1 MMDEI
6 SVEILKSIPA
16 FAPVN
21 TAQLVQKIGCPKR
34 KVLDGLANLRAAGCI
49 FTKIPVGHFSSESA
63 YQTWL
68 ENGGKE
74 YLACRG
80 RAAAA
85 RSNSSKCRR
94 NNTILSRTITVL
106 RNHGSLRAVEIARI
120 LDIPYN
126 TLSGQLSTMVT
137 RGQVIRTGSMGKSL
151 YSLAPG
157 VELAKESATAGN
169 GIFAECRSSAA
180 MQRVLSVYGVG
191 V

>member
-6 SVEILKSIPA
+6 SVEILKRIPA
-16 FAPVN
+16 FGPVN

-34 KVLDGLANLRAAGCI
+34 KVLDGLANLRAAGRI
-49 FTKIPVGHFSSESA
+49 FTKIPVGHFFSESA

-94 NNTILSRTITVL
+94 NNTIPSKTITVL

-126 TLSGQLSTMVT
+126 
-137 RGQVIRTGSMGKSL
+137 
-151 YSLAPG
+151 SLAPG
-157 VELAKESATAGN
+157 IQLPQKSATAGN
-169 GIFAECRSSAA
+169 GIFAECRGSAA
-180 MQRVLSVYGVG
+180 MQRVLTVYGRAPA
-191 V
+191 

>member
-34 KVLDGLANLRAAGCI
+34 KVLDGLANLRAAGRI
-49 FTKIPVGHFSSESA
+49 FTKIPVGHFSSESV

-94 NNTILSRTITVL
+94 HNTIPSRTITLL

-137 RGQVIRTGSMGKSL
+137 RGQVIRTGMGKSL

-157 VELAKESATAGN
+157 IELAQKSATAGN

-180 MQRVLSVYGVG
+180 MQRVLSVYGVR